1 MPRAQVNEIIIEYDT
16 FGRNDAD
23 PLLLVMG
30 LGAQLVFWEE
40 EFCES
45 LANKGFYVIRFD
57 NRDCGLSTKFDKAD
71 VPSLKT
77 LMSNDHSN
85 EAVALPYTMD
95 DLADDCIGLLDALG
109 IQSAHLVGASMGGMI
124 VQTVGWRHRERVRSI
139 TSIMSTTGDPSLPPP
154 SPEALS
160 VLFPPPVSGKDEYVE
175 NALKSWEVVRGSGY
189 VQDIDRIRKRSE
201 RSWDRCYAPE
211 GVERQM
217 AAILGQGSRK
227 AQLSELSVPFLVIH
241 GTDDPLLS
249 QECGQDT
256 ADTVSGAEII
266 LIDGMGH
273 DMPRE
278 TWPIIING
286 IANLALA

>member
-95 DLADDCIGLLDALG
+95 DLADDSIGLLDALG

-227 AQLSELSVPFLVIH
+227 AKLSELSVPFLVIH

>member
-1 MPRAQVNEIIIEYDT
+1 MPRAQVNGITIEYDT
-16 FGRNDAD
+16 FGRNDAN

-45 LANKGFYVIRFD
+45 LANRGFHVIRFD

-71 VPSLKT
+71 VPSLKV

-95 DLADDCIGLLDALG
+95 DLADDSVGLLDALG
-109 IQSAHLVGASMGGMI
+109 IQSAHFVGASMGGMI

-160 VLFPPPVSGKDEYVE
+160 VLFSPTVSGKDEYVK

-189 VQDIDRIRKRSE
+189 VPDIDRIRKRSE

-211 GVERQM
+211 GVQRQM

-256 ADTVSGAEII
+256 ADAVSGAEII
-266 LIDGMGH
+266 LIEGMGH